1 LGTGDLVVNGNLTVF
16 GGSISAF
23 TSQLYVEDNITLNY
37 NPGNTISTSVGAGWT
52 IQDGNGII
60 GGDISMDIRTMS
72 TLTGI
77 TAQVPNITEY
87 TGLNGFTNRGL
98 VTQLNDIVIRS
109 NNVTIPNG
117 EY

>member
-1 LGTGDLVVNGNLTVF
+1 
-16 GGSISAF
+16 
-23 TSQLYVEDNITLNY
+23 
-37 NPGNTISTSVGAGWT
+37 
-52 IQDGNGII
+52 
-60 GGDISMDIRTMS
+60 MDIRTMS

>member
-1 LGTGDLVVNGNLTVF
+1 
-16 GGSISAF
+16 
-23 TSQLYVEDNITLNY
+23 
-37 NPGNTISTSVGAGWT
+37 
-52 IQDGNGII
+52 
-60 GGDISMDIRTMS
+60 MDIRTMS

-77 TAQVPNITEY
+77 TATQVPTY

-117 EY
+117 VRVLAEFDILDGGSY

>member
-1 LGTGDLVVNGNLTVF
+1 VVV
-16 GGSISAF
+16 SAF
-23 TSQLYVEDNITLNY
+23 TSQLYVEDNNITLNY
-37 NPGNTISTSVGAGWT
+37 NPTGNTISTSVGAGWT

-87 TGLNGFTNRGL
+87 TG
-98 VTQLNDIVIRS
+98 
-109 NNVTIPNG
+109 
-117 EY
+117 